1 MKLKINYISI
11 AATDLETSFTF
22 YRDGL
27 GLSTRGIRNEPEH
40 HACFNLGNGLNL
52 MLYDKKD
59 FLNGRG
65 GNGHEHTST
74 TFTISHNADSKEEVD
89 IILQK
94 ALGAGATQ
102 VGTIK
107 AEPWSYAAKFADPD
121 GYEWE
126 IIWEA

>member
-27 GLSTRGIRNEPEH
+27 GLSTHGIKKEPGQ

-52 MLYDKKD
+52 VLYEKKD
-59 FLNGRG
+59 FLVERGHTMNGNAG
-65 GNGHEHTST
+65 T
-74 TFTISHNADSKEEVD
+74 TFTISHNAGSKEEVD
-89 IILQK
+89 NILQK
-94 ALGAGATQ
+94 ALCAGATQ
-102 VGTIK
+102 VGSIK

-126 IIWEA
+126 IVWEA